1 MLGNFPKSVV
11 RNLSVSRPI
20 ECMQNTSSISRLA
33 ILTITLLA
41 GFFMTGQLFGQAL
54 NLDKNGVA
62 IQGHDP
68 VAFFT
73 EKKPV
78 KGTPTLSSKSGGATY
93 HFSSEANKKA
103 FDADPA
109 KYTPQFGGF
118 CAYGVSQ
125 GKKVNIEVDA
135 FQVVDG
141 RLLLQ
146 YDKDVR
152 EKFNK
157 DQKGLLKMADANW
170 SSVSKK
176 KLTNFFGF

>member
-1 MLGNFPKSVV
+1 
-11 RNLSVSRPI
+11 
-20 ECMQNTSSISRLA
+20 MQNTSSIRRLA

-41 GFFMTGQLFGQAL
+41 GFFMTGSLFGQAL

-78 KGTPTLSSKSGGATY
+78 KGKPALSSKSGGGTY

-103 FDADPA
+103 FDAEPT
-109 KYTPQFGGF
+109 KYIPQFGGF
-118 CAYGVSQ
+118 CAYGVSK
-125 GKKVNIEVDA
+125 GDKVKIEVDA
-135 FQVVDG
+135 FQIVDG

-146 YDKDVR
+146 YDKKVR
-152 EKFNK
+152 ETFNK
-157 DQKGLLKMADANW
+157 DQKALLKKADANW
-170 SSVSKK
+170 PTVKDKK
-176 KLTNFFGF
+176 ITNFFGF

>member
-1 MLGNFPKSVV
+1 
-11 RNLSVSRPI
+11 
-20 ECMQNTSSISRLA
+20 MQNTSSIRRLA

-78 KGTPTLSSKSGGATY
+78 KGKPSITTKSGGATY
-93 HFSSEANKKA
+93 QFSSEANKKA
-103 FDADPA
+103 FDAEPA
-109 KYTPQFGGF
+109 KYIPQFGGF
-118 CAYGVSQ
+118 CAYGVSK
-125 GKKVNIEVDA
+125 GDKVKIEVDA
-135 FQVVDG
+135 FQIVDG
-141 RLLLQ
+141 RLLLH
-146 YDKDVR
+146 YHKKVR
-152 EKFNK
+152 ETFNK
-157 DQKGLLKMADANW
+157 DQKALLKKADANW
-170 SSVSKK
+170 PTVAKK

>member
-1 MLGNFPKSVV
+1 
-11 RNLSVSRPI
+11 
-20 ECMQNTSSISRLA
+20 MQNTSSIRRLA

-78 KGTPTLSSKSGGATY
+78 KGKPSITTKSGGATY
-93 HFSSEANKKA
+93 QFSSEANKKA
-103 FDADPA
+103 FDAEPA
-109 KYTPQFGGF
+109 KYIPQFGGF
-118 CAYGVSQ
+118 CAYGVSK
-125 GKKVNIEVDA
+125 GDKVKIEVDA
-135 FQVVDG
+135 FQIVDG

-146 YDKDVR
+146 YDKKVR
-152 EKFNK
+152 ETFNK
-157 DQKGLLKMADANW
+157 DQKALLKKADANW
-170 SSVSKK
+170 PTVAKK